1 MRRVTGILLAAG
13 RGARFGGDKL
23 LAALPDG
30 TTLGVAAA
38 RAMMRVLPRVVAVVR
53 PEDAALRRCLEDE
66 WVDVVECAAAARGMG
81 RSLACGIAAAPE
93 AEAWLIALADMPY
106 IKDSSYRRVAQALVG
121 GAELAAPS
129 HGGQRGHP
137 VGFGAGFR
145 AALLALD
152 GDRGAR
158 DLFSAYAGQAR
169 LIEVDDP
176 GVLQDVDTPQDL
188 RPSVTS

>member
-30 TTLGVAAA
+30 TMLGAAAA

-53 PEDAALRRCLEDE
+53 PGDVALRRCLEEE
-66 WVDVVECAAAARGMG
+66 WVDVVECAEAARGMG
-81 RSLACGIAAAPE
+81 RSLACGIGAAPE
-93 AEAWLIALADMPY
+93 ADAWLIALADMPY
-106 IKDSSYRRVAQALVG
+106 IKDSSYRRVAQALAG

-129 HGGQRGHP
+129 HRGQRGHP
-137 VGFGAGFR
+137 VGFGAGFG

-158 DLFSAYAGQAR
+158 ELFSAHAGEAR
-169 LIEVDDP
+169 LIEVDDA
-176 GVLQDVDTPQDL
+176 GVLQDVDTPRDL
-188 RPSVTS
+188 RPPATS